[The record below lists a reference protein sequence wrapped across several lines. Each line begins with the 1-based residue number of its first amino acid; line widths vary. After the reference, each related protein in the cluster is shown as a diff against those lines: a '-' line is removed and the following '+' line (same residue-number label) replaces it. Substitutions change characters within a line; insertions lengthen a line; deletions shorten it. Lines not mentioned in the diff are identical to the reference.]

1 MPLPQFIE
9 REGDPQIPA
18 RYVFQNV
25 VIRSFRLPADLEVLG
40 HMLQ

>member
-1 MPLPQFIE
+1 MQLPQFIE
-9 REGDPQIPA
+9 RDGDPQILAP
-18 RYVFQNV
+18 YMFQNV